1 MHSPFHRTLVVS
13 LLALL
18 PAAAQAGPPLVC
30 FPMSIGDG
38 RSLAWGSGSGWNT
51 PRPDYDRARL
61 AGDTL
66 SLLGPQT
73 PVLVRMETLRRAVIY
88 ASPDDAAGRRLLD
101 ALRARAVP
109 ASGGKASPL
118 AQFDLGY
125 AVETYRQ
132 TRHMRDRLRSADPPE
147 DGYALVRQAL
157 LARGPDPEMEYAAAL
172 ITCDGDRRALSDKHL
187 QLAVAG
193 AREGSDLARTLAV
206 HRPLWGDRVEA
217 LRAAAAR

>member
-1 MHSPFHRTLVVS
+1 MQSPLGRALVVS
-13 LLALL
+13 TLTLVPALV
-18 PAAAQAGPPLVC
+18 QAGPPLLC
-30 FPMSIGDG
+30 FPMSIGDAP
-38 RSLAWGSGSGWNT
+38 SLAWGPGTGWKT

-88 ASPDDAAGRRLLD
+88 ASSDDAAARGLFD

-109 ASGGKASPL
+109 SGGPKASPL

-125 AVETYRQ
+125 AVEAYRQ
-132 TRHMRDRLRSADPPE
+132 TRHLADRLLSAGPPE

-157 LARGPDPEMEYAAAL
+157 TARGADPEMAYAAAL
-172 ITCDGDRRALSDKHL
+172 ITCSRRGVSDGHLRVAL
-187 QLAVAG
+187 AG
-193 AREGSDLARTLAV
+193 AREGSDLARTVAA
-206 HRPLWGDRVEA
+206 HQPLWGERIQT
-217 LRAAAAR
+217 LRAAEAR